1 MKIGKI
7 VFDDYPVILAPME
20 DITDGSFR
28 VLCKRFGADLMYT
41 EFISSD
47 GLVRLAGKSMEK
59 LRFDDIERPMGVQ
72 VFGSNADAMRRAV
85 EIAEVVQPD
94 LIDINFGCPVKKVV
108 NKGAGAAI
116 LRDVPKMIE
125 LTTAV
130 VKATRLPVTVK
141 TRLGW
146 DQESKNIVDVA
157 ERLQDTGIQALTIHG
172 RTRSQ
177 LYSGQADW
185 TLIGEVK
192 NNPRIQIPVIGNGD
206 IDSAARALE
215 YRNRYG
221 VDGIMIGRA
230 AIGNPFLFREVQELF
245 KNGRMTEPAP
255 LHERMAVCLEH
266 LDHSIARKGDY
277 KGVIEMRKH
286 YGGYI
291 RSFRYSK
298 MLRMKLVEART
309 RDEIV
314 AIFEQALSATGTD
327 QE

>member
-1 MKIGKI
+1 
-7 VFDDYPVILAPME
+7 ME

-28 VLCKRFGADLMYT
+28 ILCKRFGADLMYT

-59 LRFDDIERPMGVQ
+59 LKFEEAERPMGVQ
-72 VFGSNADAMRRAV
+72 VFGSNEEAMRRAV

-94 LIDINFGCPVKKVV
+94 LIDINYGCPVKKVV
-108 NKGAGAAI
+108 NKGAGSAI
-116 LRDVPKMIE
+116 LRDVPKMIR

-130 VKATRLPVTVK
+130 VKATSLPVTVK

-146 DQESKNIVDVA
+146 DQESKNIVEVA

-177 LYSGQADW
+177 LYSGTADW

-192 NNPRIQIPVIGNGD
+192 NNPRIHIPVIGNGD
-206 IDSAARALE
+206 IDSAEKALE
-215 YRNRYG
+215 YRMRYG

-230 AIGNPFLFREVQELF
+230 AIGNPFLFREVKSLF
-245 KNGRMTEPAP
+245 REGISPGPAQLP
-255 LHERMAVCLEH
+255 ERIALCLEH
-266 LDHSIARKGDY
+266 LDISIQRKGEL
-277 KGVIEMRKH
+277 KGILEMRKH

-298 MLRMKLVEART
+298 MLRMKLVEARS
-309 RDEIV
+309 REEI
-314 AIFEQALSATGTD
+314 AETLAGALSEYEA
-327 QE
+327 QQS